1 MILDMYPDHAM
12 SYLCA
17 IISAPTKQLLA
28 RPAGSGWSLT
38 EKSMTAQTGENLT
51 YRGESVTM
59 FTEPLESYFLMGGQ
73 RPDFGMMSTALS
85 RGYIGSWEIVQGRL
99 YLVKL
104 SDLNDRD
111 VGLDL
116 LFPGYPERVF
126 AHWFS
131 GTLRVPRGKRLHYVH
146 MGYLRVHERDEM
158 LEFDRGVMQRTWIQ
172 DNTPAQGT
180 EAAAG
185 MPRSADQKT
194 P

>member
-1 MILDMYPDHAM
+1 M

-17 IISAPTKQLLA
+17 IISVATRPLVA
-28 RPAGSGWSLT
+28 RPARWRWFPTGKT
-38 EKSMTAQTGENLT
+38 MTAQTGENLT

-73 RPDFGMMSTALS
+73 RPDFGIMSTALA

-104 SDLNDRD
+104 SDPNDRD
-111 VGLDL
+111 VGLEWM
-116 LFPGYPERVF
+116 FPGYPERVF

-131 GTLRVPRGKRLHYVH
+131 GTIRVPRGERLHYVH

-158 LEFDRGVMQRTWIQ
+158 LEFDRGVMRRTWVQ
-172 DNTPAQGT
+172 DNTQAQET
-180 EAAAG
+180 EAAAA
-185 MPRSADQKT
+185 MPRSADQET